1 MALNYLYLRA
11 FHAVATERSFTR
23 AAQVLR
29 VSQSTL
35 SAQVK
40 ALEEWSGLR
49 LLDRGTEVIPTAA
62 GEDVLQLSRE
72 IFRLQ
77 DEIETL
83 FHRTRMLESGR
94 LKVGAD
100 GPRHIMP
107 IMSEFI
113 NLHPNVAVSLTTGN
127 AKRVLGDL
135 LNYDTDVA
143 IVAMAK
149 PRHVGLYMVP
159 FRTYQLVAFVSRSH
173 PWAGR
178 KSVRIE
184 DFAGERIIL
193 REPGSMIRQMLLSAL
208 TQAKVQ
214 PAGIIEINDR
224 EASREA
230 VAFGL
235 GIGIMSVIEFPTQDD
250 RTVPITIDDK
260 DLTITEYIACLE
272 KKRKHRTVAEFIRI
286 ADARRQP
293 SGHPEVGPAAR
304 T

>member
-11 FHAVATERSFTR
+11 FHTVATERSFTR

-40 ALEEWSGLR
+40 ALEDWSGLR
-49 LLDRGTEVIPTAA
+49 LLDRGQQVTATAA
-62 GEDVLQLSRE
+62 GEEVLEISRE

-77 DEIETL
+77 DEIEAL
-83 FHRTRMLESGR
+83 FERTRRLESGR

-107 IMSEFI
+107 VMSEFI
-113 NLHPNVAVSLTTGN
+113 GLHPNVAVSLTTGN
-127 AKRVLGDL
+127 AKRVLRDL

-143 IVAMAK
+143 IVAMSK
-149 PRHVGLYMVP
+149 PRHAGLHMVP
-159 FRTYQLVAFVSRSH
+159 FRTYQLVAFVARSH

-178 KSVRIE
+178 QSVCIQ

-193 REPGSMIRQMLLSAL
+193 REQGSMIRQMLLSAL
-208 TQAKVQ
+208 SQSRVQ
-214 PAGIIEINDR
+214 PAAIVEINDR

-235 GIGIMSVIEFPTQDD
+235 GIGIMSVIEFPTQDN

-260 DLTITEYIACLE
+260 DLTITEYVACLE
-272 KKRKHRTVAEFIRI
+272 KKKKHRTVAEFIRI
-286 ADARRQP
+286 AHSHR
-293 SGHPEVGPAAR
+293 EAAR
-304 T
+304 SGGGI